1 MLSLTKGLGV
11 STQQQT
17 ASTRFVEL
25 IIVGKFGLVG
35 VFNTLIDFTIYNL
48 LSSNGLTLVE
58 SNLVST
64 TIAMVFSFFANKRLV
79 FKKAGGN
86 LFREVVLFWVV
97 SAFGVYI
104 LQTGVIKLLTDVWV
118 LPLQDVVS
126 LAHSAGFTGHDT
138 FIIKNGAKII
148 GTVVSLTWNFFM
160 YKKVVFK

>member
-1 MLSLTKGLGV
+1 VG
-11 STQQQT
+11 TQEHS

-25 IIVGKFGLVG
+25 IMIGKFGLVG
-35 VFNTLIDFTIYNL
+35 VFNTLIDFTIYNI

-64 TIAMVFSFFANKRLV
+64 TVAMIFSFFANKRLV

-86 LFREVVLFWVV
+86 LVREVVLFWLVT
-97 SAFGVYI
+97 AFGVYV
-104 LQTGVIKLLTDVWV
+104 LQTGVIKLLTDIWV
-118 LPLQDVVS
+118 TPLNDLVA
-126 LAHSAGFTGHDT
+126 LAHTAGVTTHDA

-160 YKKVVFK
+160 YKKVVFN

>member
-1 MLSLTKGLGV
+1 MLSITKGLGV
-11 STQQQT
+11 GKQQHS

-25 IIVGKFGLVG
+25 IIIGKFGLVG
-35 VFNTLIDFTIYNL
+35 VFNTLIDFVIYNL

-64 TIAMVFSFFANKRLV
+64 TVAMVFSFFANKRLV

-86 LFREVVLFWVV
+86 LFREVVLFWLV

-104 LQTGVIKLLTDVWV
+104 LQTGIIKLLTDVWV
-118 LPLQDVVS
+118 SPLNDLVT
-126 LAHSAGFTGHDT
+126 LAHSAGVMGHDT

-160 YKKVVFK
+160 YKRVVFK